1 MEDTDLTDGTLLG
14 GRVRYRQPRTGF
26 RTGIEPVLLAA
37 SITAQPG
44 ERVLE
49 GGTGSGAGL
58 LCLLARLADVTAI
71 GIEQDARLAAVART
85 NLEQNGMTRGEIL
98 TADLLDARPDGRFD
112 HAMAN
117 PPWHDERSTVSPDAL
132 RDVAKRASPGLLAAW
147 ASALSSLLRPGGSL
161 TFVLSTVSVANAME
175 AVQEAGCGAVTLL
188 PLWPRYGQEARLVL
202 IRSVKGSAA
211 GSRILPGLIL
221 HGGNGYETAARKVLW
236 DGDAISWTTASRP

>member
-1 MEDTDLTDGTLLG
+1 MDDPDLTDGTLLG

-58 LCLLARLADVTAI
+58 LCLLARLAGVTAV
-71 GIEQDARLAAVART
+71 GIEQDARLAAVARA
-85 NLEQNGMTRGEIL
+85 NLEQNGMTRGEVM
-98 TADLLDARPDGRFD
+98 TADLLQARPPGRFD

-132 RDVAKRASPGLLAAW
+132 RDGAKRARSGLLAAW
-147 ASALSSLLRPGGSL
+147 AGALSAMLRPGGSL
-161 TFVLSTVSVANAME
+161 TFVLSTASVANAMG
-175 AVQEAGCGAVTLL
+175 AVQGAGCGAAAIL
-188 PLWPRYGQEARLVL
+188 PLWPRDGREARLVL
-202 IRSVKGSAA
+202 VRAVKGSAG
-211 GSRILPGLIL
+211 GSRILPGLTL
-221 HGGNGYETAARKVLW
+221 HDATGYAASARRVLW
-236 DGDAISWTTASRP
+236 DGEAINWDGD